1 MKSTEVSDKV
11 RELVG
16 FEKRLYELLP
26 DECWMTEQ
34 TMCDKLS
41 DRYRKVGRT
50 KLRNAKFSLVN
61 KEILLL
67 DELRNGNRKNP
78 RHKLWKALPVIRYEE
93 GLDEYRYELEDDF
106 EIDDNYEG
114 NEDEMVDWELIQKYT
129 AEDINNMDKL
139 EQVDLYLEA
148 GLIVLPTAYPI
159 FTPDGVICSCYRREK
174 CASFIL

>member
-61 KEILLL
+61 KKISA
-67 DELRNGNRKNP
+67 ELRQEF
-78 RHKLWKALPVIRYEE
+78 V
-93 GLDEYRYELEDDF
+93 
-106 EIDDNYEG
+106 
-114 NEDEMVDWELIQKYT
+114 
-129 AEDINNMDKL
+129 
-139 EQVDLYLEA
+139 
-148 GLIVLPTAYPI
+148 
-159 FTPDGVICSCYRREK
+159 
-174 CASFIL
+174 